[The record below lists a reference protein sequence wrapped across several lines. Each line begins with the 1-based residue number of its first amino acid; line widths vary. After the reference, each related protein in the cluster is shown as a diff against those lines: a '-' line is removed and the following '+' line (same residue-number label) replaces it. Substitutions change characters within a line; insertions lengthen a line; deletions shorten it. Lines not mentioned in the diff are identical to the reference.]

1 MRGLRLVTV
10 LIVASLLVLPIFTV
24 KAQLPE
30 EIPIGALMAIT
41 GPLSSFGKRHSLA
54 AQMAIDDVNEYVAKL
69 GLNVR
74 FKLIVEDTKVLP
86 EEALARIQSLAA
98 QGVKVVVGPLASS
111 EVTAVKGFA
120 DANKIVVISHSSTA
134 PALAI
139 PGDFIFRFVPT
150 DIYQGRALARLAE
163 ALGLRKVV
171 VIYRGDPWGDGL
183 FEAFKENFEGLGG
196 TVRGVRYDPTAKD
209 LSPEVRIASESVSA
223 WGAGPDVGVLL
234 ISFEDDGISVLSSA
248 KEDPVLMGVKW
259 IGTDGTAISTK
270 VAEQVGDIAVK
281 VGGFPNTLYNPT
293 LSPKQEEFRKRFY
306 EVAGEDPDAYTYN
319 IYDAI
324 WVAALAIIEARTYD
338 GEVIAKIL
346 PDVASRYF
354 GVSGWTLLDEN
365 GDRAGGDY
373 GIWSVVEVDGKYEWK
388 LTGIYSLATDS
399 VTLKE

>member
-1 MRGLRLVTV
+1 MRGLKLVTV
-10 LIVASLLVLPIFTV
+10 LIVALLLVLPIFTV
-24 KAQLPE
+24 EAQLPE

-248 KEDPVLMGVKW
+248 KEDPVLMGVRW

-338 GEVIAKIL
+338 SEIIAKIL

-354 GVSGWTLLDEN
+354 GVSGWTILDEN